1 MVKLSP
7 KTEASVLFL
16 VAMLSMPMFSNPGTF
31 DNSEK
36 GAFAQ
41 PFVQI
46 VKHRDLVID
55 LENGIQTNAQL
66 TIPAVG
72 NGPFPGVLLVHGSG
86 PVDMNE
92 TIAPGV
98 EPFWQISQ
106 YLSERG
112 FVVLR
117 YDKRGVGPV
126 SPTNFTILDANVW
139 IIKYY

>member
-7 KTEASVLFL
+7 KTEASVLFFL

-55 LENGIQTNAQL
+55 LENGIKQM
-66 TIPAVG
+66 P
-72 NGPFPGVLLVHGSG
+72 S
-86 PVDMNE
+86 
-92 TIAPGV
+92 
-98 EPFWQISQ
+98 
-106 YLSERG
+106 
-112 FVVLR
+112 
-117 YDKRGVGPV
+117 
-126 SPTNFTILDANVW
+126 
-139 IIKYY
+139 